1 MAELNYRYNNEIDLE
16 RDSLFKYVLEL
27 DELEKTTNEI
37 APRDQDN
44 FGNFEEV
51 KSNDSKKWSRSTIF
65 IIIVIILV
73 IIAVAIFS
81 SCRGHKDSGYSNQY
95 SDLYAPVA
103 ANNGFNPYPRMDMLS
118 PEIGPDVRMVF
129 RR

>member
-27 DELEKTTNEI
+27 DELEKTMNEVG
-37 APRDQDN
+37 PSDPNN
-44 FGNFEEV
+44 FGKPETF
-51 KSNDSKKWSRSTIF
+51 KDSGKKWSKSTMF
-65 IIIVIILV
+65 IWVVVILV
-73 IIAVAIFS
+73 IIAVVIYS
-81 SCRGHKDSGYSNQY
+81 SCGGNTKNNTMSYS
-95 SDLYAPVA
+95 SDLYAP
-103 ANNGFNPYPRMDMLS
+103 NFGNRYDSMQRMDFLS